1 MYQQAAELLKH
12 PHLQP
17 YVLQVNLKCGSS
29 RTMLPLHHAN
39 FDHNLKIRFKDDK
52 TNPIYKDG
60 KRISLGD
67 EMIYKLSD
75 TAEQKSLTSTRTIRD
90 FPKYQNR
97 RIKNLSVGS
106 SQIGEIGIEKTMNGK
121 HTRMVK
127 TIKHS
132 PARISRTPKVQVE
145 TSKTFRTRPK
155 HEPVWP

>member
-17 YVLQVNLKCGSS
+17 YVLQVNLKCSSS

-39 FDHNLKIRFKDDK
+39 FDHNRKIRFKDDK

-67 EMIYKLSD
+67 EMIYKFSD
-75 TAEQKSLTSTRTIRD
+75 TLTSTRTIRD

-97 RIKNLSVGS
+97 SIKNLSVGS
-106 SQIGEIGIEKTMNGK
+106 SQIGEIVIEKAMNGK

-132 PARISRTPKVQVE
+132 PVRISRTPRAQVE

-155 HEPVWP
+155 HELVWP